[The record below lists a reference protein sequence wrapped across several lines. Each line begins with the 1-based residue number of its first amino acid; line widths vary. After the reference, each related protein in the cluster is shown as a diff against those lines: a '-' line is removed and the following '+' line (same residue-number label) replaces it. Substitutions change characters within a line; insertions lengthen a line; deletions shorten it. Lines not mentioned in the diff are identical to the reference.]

1 MPSRRMLTIIAA
13 FAALAPP
20 AFAQQRVC
28 VEELAGTCLK
38 WREEAPRATPA
49 APAAPAAISPDA
61 AAERRL
67 GLDASERRAIQAGLN
82 AEGFDA
88 GAPDGAF
95 GPRTRRAIAAFQRG
109 RGEPATGYLTAQQAV
124 ALRGAAASPTP
135 ETAAVGVTAP
145 QFTSVSKFS
154 GSTFRVFV
162 NPADA
167 GAMRLRLRV
176 ETFDAG
182 EPFDQS
188 CMLSTQGRD
197 ECVLEQ
203 LQWHNVA
210 VESAYPNV
218 RLLFQPTLRR
228 TNPWGPSVSPGLI
241 SVTIE

>member
-13 FAALAPP
+13 FAALSAP

-38 WREEAPRATPA
+38 WREEAPRAEPA
-49 APAAPAAISPDA
+49 APAAVSPDA
-61 AAERRL
+61 AAERSL
-67 GLDASERRAIQAGLN
+67 GLDSAERRAIQAGLN
-82 AEGFDA
+82 AEGLDA

-95 GPRTRRAIAAFQRG
+95 GPRTRRAIAAFQRA
-109 RGEPATGYLTAQQAV
+109 RGEPATGYLTAEQAV
-124 ALRGAAASPTP
+124 ALRGDGASPAQ
-135 ETAAVGVTAP
+135 ETAGGVTAP

-154 GSTFRVFV
+154 GSTFRIFV
-162 NPADA
+162 TPAEA

-182 EPFDQS
+182 EPFDQA
-188 CMLSTQGRD
+188 CILSTQGRD
-197 ECVLEQ
+197 ECVLDQ